1 MSNDFID
8 TPLID
13 FKGDNLNL
21 IKINLDPSE
30 NSTGSSIF
38 SVDGLNPAKNLDD
51 DKKSKTKILIKKPKE
66 QNLLKKKIKRSKK
79 NKNNSVSNDKKSRE
93 NKIKTAKYKLIYNI
107 YNEFKSC
114 SPLYKEFIQ
123 FNLIEKKVKNNSFN
137 SACELVSDIRNAFSQ
152 IFYSHASKFDLDNYN
167 KTFILCELFEKIYKN
182 FDSKILT
189 KESKTLSD
197 TINKLKRELRHTSIL
212 KNNIEKNIIQQQS
225 KTKFK
230 FQFADFDHNIPE
242 MSVKKFKIEL
252 TEKIQKLT
260 NEQKKGILSIISTNY
275 VDKNNNTAFEL
286 DVNKIPFNQL
296 KQLEK
301 YLNNCIKKNN
311 NSISSIEKETP
322 KDEDQRENDIF
333 KEDDLSSDL
342 SDDEDEDEY

>member
-1 MSNDFID
+1 MSNNFS

-38 SVDGLNPAKNLDD
+38 SGDGLNPSKNFDD
-51 DKKSKTKILIKKPKE
+51 VKKTKSKILIVNSKD
-66 QNLLKKKIKRSKK
+66 QNLLKKKLKRNKK
-79 NKNNSVSNDKKSRE
+79 NKSNSVSNDKKSKE
-93 NKIKTAKYKLIYNI
+93 NKIKSAKYKLIYNI
-107 YNEFKSC
+107 FNEFKSC

-123 FNLIEKKVKNNSFN
+123 FNLIEKKVKNNSYN
-137 SACELVSDIRNAFSQ
+137 SACELVSEIRNAFSQ
-152 IFYSHASKFDLDNYN
+152 IFYLYASKFDLDNYN

-182 FDSKILT
+182 YDNKILT

-212 KNNIEKNIIQQQS
+212 KNSNENKNVIQQQS
-225 KTKFK
+225 KTKLK
-230 FQFADFDHNIPE
+230 FQFTDSDRTLPE
-242 MSVKKFKIEL
+242 MSVKKFKLEL

-260 NEQKKGILSIISTNY
+260 NEQKKGILSIVSMNY

-286 DVNKIPFNQL
+286 DVNKMPFNQL

-311 NSISSIEKETP
+311 SSFSSLEKETS
-322 KDEDQRENDIF
+322 KDEDQKENDIF

>member
-1 MSNDFID
+1 MSNDFIN

-30 NSTGSSIF
+30 NSTGSSIY
-38 SVDGLNPAKNLDD
+38 SSDGLNPSKEFDD
-51 DKKSKTKILIKKPKE
+51 VNKSKSKILIVKPKE
-66 QNLLKKKIKRSKK
+66 QNFLKKKLKRNKK
-79 NKNNSVSNDKKSRE
+79 KTNSVSNDKKPKE
-93 NKIKTAKYKLIYNI
+93 NKIKSAKYKLIYNI
-107 YNEFKSC
+107 FNEFKSS
-114 SPLYKEFIQ
+114 SPLYKGFIQ
-123 FNLIEKKVKNNSFN
+123 FNLIEKKVKNNSYN
-137 SACELVSDIRNAFSQ
+137 SACELVSEIRNAFSQ
-152 IFYSHASKFDLDNYN
+152 IFYLHSSKFDLDNYN

-182 FDSKILT
+182 YDNKILT

-212 KNNIEKNIIQQQS
+212 KNNIDKNITQQQL

-230 FQFADFDHNIPE
+230 FQFSDSDRNLHE

-252 TEKIQKLT
+252 TEKIQKLN
-260 NEQKKGILSIISTNY
+260 NEQKKGILSIVSTNY
-275 VDKNNNTAFEL
+275 VDKNNNSAFEL
-286 DVNKIPFNQL
+286 DVNKMPFNQL

-311 NSISSIEKETP
+311 NSLSSLEKETSR
-322 KDEDQRENDIF
+322 DEDQKENDIF

-342 SDDEDEDEY
+342 SDDEEEDEY

>member
-1 MSNDFID
+1 MSNDFIN

-38 SVDGLNPAKNLDD
+38 SGDGLNPSKEFDD
-51 DKKSKTKILIKKPKE
+51 VTKSKTKILIVKPKE
-66 QNLLKKKIKRSKK
+66 QNFLKKKLKRNKK
-79 NKNNSVSNDKKSRE
+79 KTNSVSNDKKSKE
-93 NKIKTAKYKLIYNI
+93 NKSKSAKYKLIYNI
-107 YNEFKSC
+107 FNEFKSS

-123 FNLIEKKVKNNSFN
+123 FNLIEKKVKNNSYN
-137 SACELVSDIRNAFSQ
+137 SACELVSEIRNAFSQ
-152 IFYSHASKFDLDNYN
+152 IFYLHSSKFDLDNYN

-182 FDSKILT
+182 YDNKILT

-212 KNNIEKNIIQQQS
+212 KNNIDKNIIQQQS
-225 KTKFK
+225 KTKLK
-230 FQFADFDHNIPE
+230 FQFTDSDRNLPE

-260 NEQKKGILSIISTNY
+260 NEQKKGILSIVSTNY

-286 DVNKIPFNQL
+286 DVNKMPFNQL

-311 NSISSIEKETP
+311 NSISSLEKETSR
-322 KDEDQRENDIF
+322 DEDQKENDIF

>member
-1 MSNDFID
+1 MSNDFIN

-38 SVDGLNPAKNLDD
+38 SGDGLNPSKEFDD
-51 DKKSKTKILIKKPKE
+51 VTKSKTKILIVKPKE
-66 QNLLKKKIKRSKK
+66 QNFLKKKLKRNKK
-79 NKNNSVSNDKKSRE
+79 KTNSVSNDKKSKE
-93 NKIKTAKYKLIYNI
+93 NKIKSAKYKLIYNI
-107 YNEFKSC
+107 FNEFKSS

-123 FNLIEKKVKNNSFN
+123 FNLIEKKVKNNSYN
-137 SACELVSDIRNAFSQ
+137 SACELVSEIRNAFSQ
-152 IFYSHASKFDLDNYN
+152 IFYLHSSKFDLDNYN

-182 FDSKILT
+182 YDNKILT

-212 KNNIEKNIIQQQS
+212 KNNIDKNIIQQQS
-225 KTKFK
+225 KTKLK
-230 FQFADFDHNIPE
+230 FQFTDSDRNLPE

-260 NEQKKGILSIISTNY
+260 NEQKKVITI
-275 VDKNNNTAFEL
+275 
-286 DVNKIPFNQL
+286 
-296 KQLEK
+296 
-301 YLNNCIKKNN
+301 
-311 NSISSIEKETP
+311 
-322 KDEDQRENDIF
+322 
-333 KEDDLSSDL
+333 
-342 SDDEDEDEY
+342 